1 MRECEQA
8 ETRAEQN
15 DADDQP
21 DFFEDETPPEGFVL
35 AMKEVTA
42 YLRLSYN
49 LPIIPEI
56 NHLQVLDYSNI
67 ITVLF
72 VF

>member
-1 MRECEQA
+1 MNHMMRECEQA

-15 DADDQP
+15 DSDDQP

-42 YLRLSYN
+42 FLRKTNDL
-49 LPIIPEI
+49 LLIHEI
-56 NHLQVLDYSNI
+56 NRL
-67 ITVLF
+67 
-72 VF
+72 